1 MSVGLPGNLLNRR
14 RSGDTEPVPIQHEG
28 PAEVEGRPPPP
39 RQRSPLHRAPVVQV
53 KCCDYTKKQTVVML
67 LFIALVVACIW
78 GTVDATTQLSSG
90 AVTGIAAA
98 GGGIAYLLAH
108 LAIRRYWPR

>member
-1 MSVGLPGNLLNRR
+1 
-14 RSGDTEPVPIQHEG
+14 
-28 PAEVEGRPPPP
+28 
-39 RQRSPLHRAPVVQV
+39 
-53 KCCDYTKKQTVVML
+53 ML